1 MAIDH
6 KFVEQA
12 EFVRWW
18 QGAVRDQIDHLI
30 GLVDKEL
37 RVTLAS
43 AARNE
48 KVAELHKAGLSQRQ
62 IAAAVGVDV
71 ATVNRGLN
79 PRSVVEHAKKI
90 REDGKPSLQLASKV
104 ACSRQGPLSGM
115 ESNAGEE
122 QRYSSTSARSLFSPV
137 ATIRSKSFA
146 NGLCS
151 EIACSSEPSSQTS
164 HSSSV
169 AKITGMALACIG
181 RTMAFDSVVRNAKS

>member
-6 KFVEQA
+6 IVEQA

-30 GLVDKEL
+30 DGGHVDKEL

-43 AARNE
+43 AAKKEN
-48 KVAELHKAGLSQRQ
+48 AELHKAGLSKRQ

-71 ATVNRGLN
+71 ATVNRDLN

-164 HSSSV
+164 HSCSV
-169 AKITGMALACIG
+169 VKSTGMALA
-181 RTMAFDSVVRNAKS
+181 